1 MSCNIVTRQRGGRGL
16 DTRMFRTHG
25 LSSHVF
31 ARVARNGKSVRVCER
46 ERERVGCAIE
56 QTGLPSNLSGRAKE
70 DLKRGCTRARN
81 ERGEPHS
88 SQRFNLL
95 LCSAFLFLSSA
106 SLKAT
111 VRDDACRGSSS
122 RDWFI
127 PVQVSF

>member
-1 MSCNIVTRQRGGRGL
+1 MDELQHRHEATRRPRIGHAYVSH
-16 DTRMFRTHG
+16 TRIILT
-25 LSSHVF
+25 
-31 ARVARNGKSVRVCER
+31 RVCTCRTKRKECACVR